1 VIRWRHPS
9 TAPRDGSHFAVV
21 AANGELAGCTLDE
34 EQDGYVIVTLA
45 PLGNRLAHTLTGY
58 IGWAP
63 WPEIFAHIR
72 DTANTV
78 DAQEVTDA
86 RIQAWATVSSLTRF
100 VRDHDEE
107 KKTLALETI
116 KTIERLLAVLP
127 PGD

>member
-1 VIRWRHPS
+1 MAAPIDG
-9 TAPRDGSHFAVV
+9 PRDGSHFAVV

-45 PLGNRLAHTLTGY
+45 TSSNRPSHTLTGY
-58 IGWAP
+58 VGWAP

-72 DTANTV
+72 DTASTV

-100 VRDHDEE
+100 VKSHDDE

>member
-1 VIRWRHPS
+1 
-9 TAPRDGSHFAVV
+9 
-21 AANGELAGCTLDE
+21 
-34 EQDGYVIVTLA
+34 
-45 PLGNRLAHTLTGY
+45 LG
-58 IGWAP
+58 P

>member
-1 VIRWRHPS
+1 M
-9 TAPRDGSHFAVV
+9 G
-21 AANGELAGCTLDE
+21 
-34 EQDGYVIVTLA
+34 
-45 PLGNRLAHTLTGY
+45 
-58 IGWAP
+58 P